1 MSSTLDWMLDNETE
15 SKYLS
20 TLLKQNWVKS
30 GGKGGMSDEQEK
42 YQYRKSEINQGTS
55 PTQHKYKGSFTY
67 YVIHFG
73 QFLDPHPYYG

>member
-1 MSSTLDWMLDNETE
+1 
-15 SKYLS
+15 
-20 TLLKQNWVKS
+20 
-30 GGKGGMSDEQEK
+30 MSDEQEK

-73 QFLDPHPYYG
+73 QFLDPYPQQLCSPHLAPNLKSNLEMIKQSIIVAST